1 MLNARFSPAENLRR
15 VGSLALVI
23 SVRPLADLSPARVDQ
38 GFLLSRKRKNTRAEA
53 LMMRAYSSAN
63 FLNIVFAVEYE
74 LSSGKYVLSKETLH
88 CAVSI
93 TNICTFVLVLL
104 QLLTS
109 TRMERRSTVGGSW

>member
-1 MLNARFSPAENLRR
+1 MLNARFFARGKLETSRESGASYQCKTACR
-15 VGSLALVI
+15 SLA
-23 SVRPLADLSPARVDQ
+23 SSR
-38 GFLLSRKRKNTRAEA
+38 LSRLPTFTQAKNTRAEA
-53 LMMRAYSSAN
+53 VMTRAYSSAN

>member
-1 MLNARFSPAENLRR
+1 M
-15 VGSLALVI
+15 
-23 SVRPLADLSPARVDQ
+23 
-38 GFLLSRKRKNTRAEA
+38 T
-53 LMMRAYSSAN
+53 RAYSSAN